1 MRHSFLLF
9 LFLSFFSKNL
19 LAIWASTDSAHFHK
33 FLTLAKDN
41 LTINDSLALE
51 NAEKAIVVAV
61 REGKTENRIKALI
74 TRANAILNLGNKKE
88 FRKSMEEVNG
98 MLSSKSED
106 RLKISFHSVWA
117 TCYYN
122 EAKLDSALQ
131 QVLTTLKLSESLND
145 TALIIGFTIK
155 LQRLYLEL
163 GNVEEAISYNN
174 KALRLSVLSKDRKKM
189 AECYYSRAFLLNNMK
204 QNDSALNYLEK
215 AFVIQKELNDT
226 SALSIILSNLA
237 YTHSEMGHADKAV
250 ELALQSYQLR
260 KKQGNALRIA
270 QGLIDVADFY
280 VSSGKAKEALKYLEE
295 GRIYIAVIKNN
306 RLQIS
311 YYQICSEAY
320 EKAGDPGKALSNYK
334 RAVAIKDSLFSAES
348 KEKIAGLQ
356 KDYEVSSRE
365 DRIQLLDNVNK
376 VKELELEKRK
386 GQISFFII
394 AAILLF
400 VLLIIAFRAF
410 KNKQKLNS
418 QLAQINEK
426 VQNQNSTLRV
436 LNKELIE
443 SEENLMKANSTKGQL
458 ISMLSHDLYNPVTSV
473 INYTNMVAENSS
485 EMSTEELR
493 SSFLKVNAA
502 VVPLQDLL
510 DNILQWA
517 GNQKGD
523 IVPQKETVNLD
534 KVLEEIIALYQ
545 PAASFKNVKIV
556 SSTPPAFI
564 LNTDRLMMFFILRNV
579 INNAVKF
586 CESGKKIEIEAR
598 EDRKDLLIY
607 IRDEGKGFSE
617 DILKRLN
624 SSEAEIAAVSDH
636 GSGIGLSV
644 SRKFIRS
651 LQAEIKFRNREDG
664 KGAEVMITIPLV

>member
-1 MRHSFLLF
+1 M
-9 LFLSFFSKNL
+9 
-19 LAIWASTDSAHFHK
+19 I
-33 FLTLAKDN
+33 
-41 LTINDSLALE
+41 ALRQGD
-51 NAEKAIVVAV
+51 KAN
-61 REGKTENRIKALI
+61 EIKARI
-74 TRANAILNLGNKKE
+74 TRSNAVLNLGDKKDFKRSMSEINK
-88 FRKSMEEVNG
+88 
-98 MLSSKSED
+98 MLASQSD
-106 RLKISFHSVWA
+106 PRLQISYYSVWA

-122 EAKLDSALQ
+122 EAKLDSALR

-145 TALIIGFTIK
+145 TSLIIGFTIK

-163 GNVEEAISYNN
+163 GNVEEALSYNN
-174 KALRLSVLSKDRKKM
+174 KALRLSKLSRDRKKM

-237 YTHSEMGHADKAV
+237 YTHSEMGHANKAV

-270 QGLIDVADFY
+270 QGLIDLADFY

-295 GRIYIAVIKNN
+295 GKIYISTIKNN

-311 YYQICSEAY
+311 YYQISSEAY
-320 EKAGDPGKALSNYK
+320 EKSGDPAKALSNYK

-356 KDYEVSSRE
+356 KDYEVSSRQ

-376 VKELELEKRK
+376 VKELELEKKK
-386 GQISFFII
+386 GQTTFFIV
-394 AAILLF
+394 AAVLLLVF
-400 VLLIIAFRAF
+400 LIIAFKAF

-443 SEENLMKANSTKGQL
+443 SEEKLTQANVTKDQL
-458 ISMLSHDLYNPVTSV
+458 ISMLSHDLYNPITSV
-473 INYTNMVAENSS
+473 INYTNLIVENEK
-485 EMSTEELR
+485 EMSKEELR
-493 SSFLKVNAA
+493 DSFVKVNAG

-517 GNQKGD
+517 KIQKKQMEPINEQVD
-523 IVPQKETVNLD
+523 LNEVLKEIV
-534 KVLEEIIALYQ
+534 ALYQ
-545 PAASFKNVKIV
+545 PAASFKNVKVGLSIGIH
-556 SSTPPAFI
+556 SA
-564 LNTDRLMMFFILRNV
+564 LHTDRLMLYFILRN
-579 INNAVKF
+579 ILNNAVKF
-586 CESGKKIEIEAR
+586 CLTGRKIEIVR
-598 EDRKDLLIY
+598 EEHDGELFVY
-607 IRDEGKGFSE
+607 VRDEGKGFSE
-617 DILKRLN
+617 DILKKLN
-624 SSEAEIAAVSDH
+624 SSEGEITAVSED

-651 LQAEIKFRNREDG
+651 LKGDIIFSNKKDG
-664 KGAEVMITIPLV
+664 NGAEVLVRIPLL